1 MREQMSGELTQSLRA
16 EVSDILRILIIGCS
30 EESSS
35 LEAVLAS
42 ARQDVLLVDS
52 LAEGLDA
59 LLIQRFNVVLLPS
72 CHDAGEIDG
81 FAEGVR
87 QIDSSSDE
95 QTRTVIACVK
105 SERSFLLGG
114 SGDIAKA
121 AATKVDG
128 FVPYSAIPEVL
139 TQAITSLAKAVG
151 QRSLSLT
158 CPDLI
163 VLDVEQLHE
172 QVAHDDELLVEL
184 IDLYRSERNRQS
196 AEMEQALTAGQYE
209 SLSRLAHTI
218 KGSLGSLHAMAAKD
232 DAHLLEMAARDQ
244 NAAECQQ
251 ILPRFESK
259 LNVLEQQLLSIRE
272 SIRRS

>member
-1 MREQMSGELTQSLRA
+1 MSDT
-16 EVSDILRILIIGCS
+16 LRILIIGCS
-30 EESSS
+30 EESRS
-35 LEAVLAS
+35 LEAVLS
-42 ARQDVLLVDS
+42 SSEQPVLLVDT
-52 LAEGLDA
+52 LAEGLEA

-72 CHDAGEIDG
+72 CHAAGEIDG
-81 FAEGVR
+81 FAEAVR
-87 QIDSSSDE
+87 QIDCSADE
-95 QTRTVIACVK
+95 QDRTVIVGVK
-105 SERSFLLGG
+105 S
-114 SGDIAKA
+114 GDSANA
-121 AATKVDG
+121 AAKVDG

-151 QRSLSLT
+151 QQSPSLACQGLV
-158 CPDLI
+158 

-218 KGSLGSLHAMAAKD
+218 KGSLGSLHAAAAKQ

-251 ILPRFESK
+251 ILPRFETK

-272 SIRRS
+272 SILRS

>member
-1 MREQMSGELTQSLRA
+1 M
-16 EVSDILRILIIGCS
+16 SDILRILIIGRS

-42 ARQDVLLVDS
+42 GGQHVLLVDT
-52 LAEGLDA
+52 LADGLEA
-59 LLIQRFNVVLLPS
+59 LLIQKFSVVLLPS
-72 CHDAGEIDG
+72 CHHPCEIDG

-87 QIDSSSDE
+87 QIDCSSDE
-95 QTRTVIACVK
+95 KTRTVIACVK
-105 SERSFLLGG
+105 S
-114 SGDIAKA
+114 DATAKA
-121 AATKVDG
+121 NATKVDG

-139 TQAITSLAKAVG
+139 TQAITSLAKAIG
-151 QRSLSLT
+151 QQSRSLT
-158 CPDLI
+158 CPDLV

-218 KGSLGSLHAMAAKD
+218 KGSLGSLHAVAAKE
-232 DAHLLEMAARDQ
+232 DAHLLEMAARDR